1 MLEGTIFEAPTSN
14 GLSRIAAGISM
25 WGVSLRRQNQS
36 RDSESRVVARLQG
49 LIRRQKK
56 LNTFFVTIHMC
67 DAHSA
72 YFVALAAYELSW
84 PANFHWL
91 YVEGLS
97 MSQSK
102 STLAGEQT
110 SAHPTAPVKNI
121 VDTTIDAGNFTTL
134 TAGLKAAGLTEV
146 LSKKGPFTV
155 FAPTDEAFKK
165 LPDGALDALLKDS
178 AKLKAVLNFHVITGH
193 VSAKD
198 MKTGEVMTLQG
209 SPLTA
214 VVSSSEVKIN
224 GAHMKGADMIATN
237 GVVHAID
244 AVIMP
249 RNWQLLAAAA

>member
-1 MLEGTIFEAPTSN
+1 
-14 GLSRIAAGISM
+14 
-25 WGVSLRRQNQS
+25 
-36 RDSESRVVARLQG
+36 
-49 LIRRQKK
+49 
-56 LNTFFVTIHMC
+56 
-67 DAHSA
+67 
-72 YFVALAAYELSW
+72 
-84 PANFHWL
+84 
-91 YVEGLS
+91 

-110 SAHPTAPVKNI
+110 STHHNAPVKNI
-121 VDTTIDAGNFTTL
+121 VDTTIDAGNFSTL
-134 TAGLKAAGLTEV
+134 AAGLKAAGLTDI

-165 LPDGALDALLKDS
+165 LPAGAMDALLKDS
-178 AKLKAVLNFHVITGH
+178 AKLKAVLNYHVIAGH

-214 VVSSSEVKIN
+214 VVESSEVRVN
-224 GAHMKGADMIATN
+224 GAHVRKEDLVATN
-237 GVVHAID
+237 GVIHAID

>member
-1 MLEGTIFEAPTSN
+1 
-14 GLSRIAAGISM
+14 
-25 WGVSLRRQNQS
+25 
-36 RDSESRVVARLQG
+36 
-49 LIRRQKK
+49 
-56 LNTFFVTIHMC
+56 
-67 DAHSA
+67 
-72 YFVALAAYELSW
+72 
-84 PANFHWL
+84 
-91 YVEGLS
+91 
-97 MSQSK
+97 
-102 STLAGEQT
+102 
-110 SAHPTAPVKNI
+110 
-121 VDTTIDAGNFTTL
+121 
-134 TAGLKAAGLTEV
+134 V

-155 FAPTDEAFKK
+155 FAPTDEAFNK

-224 GAHMKGADMIATN
+224 GARMKGADMIATN
-237 GVVHAID
+237 GIVHAID